1 MAGKR
6 IGVGISGLGR
16 SGWSI
21 HVRTL
26 QRAMVSDRFR
36 VIAVTDP
43 LAERANEARDLFGC
57 RTYSSYDE
65 MVADPDIELMV
76 VASPSLEHA
85 PQSIAAMRAGKDVL
99 CEKPMTTSLADA
111 DRMLAVAAETGRV
124 LTVNQHMRYFPDT
137 RQVREVL
144 ASGKLG
150 ELLQIRLAVHQFGRR
165 WDWQT
170 LKEFGGGMLNN
181 WGAHMV
187 DLALLLLGDAAP
199 EVFCDMR
206 STPLFCGGDA
216 EDQVKII
223 LRAPGEPL
231 VDIEMTQA
239 YAYGQDRWQIMGT
252 QGSLT
257 GSGKQLRWKWFDPR
271 VAELRM
277 LSKESTPDRS
287 YNRDTLPWREET
299 WDNSEDTTSGYELLY
314 QDLYETLVHGAPLAV
329 TAESVRRQIAVL
341 EECRRQSAVYA

>member
-1 MAGKR
+1 MAAKR

-26 QRAMVSDRFR
+26 ERAVVRDKFR
-36 VIAVTDP
+36 LVATTDP
-43 LAERANEARDLFGC
+43 LTERAIEARDLLGSRVCSGF
-57 RTYSSYDE
+57 DE
-65 MVADPDIELMV
+65 LIADPEVELVV
-76 VASPSLEHA
+76 VASPSLDHV
-85 PQSIAAMRAGKDVL
+85 PQAVAAMRAGKDVL
-99 CEKPMTTSLADA
+99 CEKPMTTNLADA
-111 DRMLAVAAETGRV
+111 DRLLAVAKETGRV
-124 LTVNQHMRYFPDT
+124 LTVNQHMRYFADT
-137 RQVREVL
+137 RQVQSVL
-144 ASGKLG
+144 RSGKLG

-170 LKEFGGGMLNN
+170 LKEYGGGMLNN

-187 DLALLLLGDAAP
+187 DLALLLLGDVQP

-223 LRAPGEPL
+223 LRAPGKPL

-239 YAYGQDRWQIMGT
+239 FAYGQDRWQIMGT

-257 GSGKQLRWKWFDPR
+257 GSQKQIRWKYFDPR
-271 VAELRM
+271 VAEPRP
-277 LSKESTPDRS
+277 LSKEPTADRS
-287 YNRDTLPWREET
+287 YNRDTLPWCEET
-299 WDNSEDTTSGYELLY
+299 WDATEDVTSGYELLY
-314 QDLYETLVHGAPLAV
+314 QDLYETLVNGAPLAI
-329 TAESVRRQIAVL
+329 TPESVRRQIAVL
-341 EECRRQSAVYA
+341 EECRRQSSLYA